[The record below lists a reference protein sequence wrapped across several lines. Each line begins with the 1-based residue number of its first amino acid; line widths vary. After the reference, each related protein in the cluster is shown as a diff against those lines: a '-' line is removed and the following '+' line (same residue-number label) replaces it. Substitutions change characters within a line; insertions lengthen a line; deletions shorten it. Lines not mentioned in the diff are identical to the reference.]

1 MTLWGN
7 APLRPFEVQLPD
19 ESVQNPAIP
28 SKFQVLQGDG
38 GGGREVTPLRY
49 YRRVFTA
56 PLHVGLGAQRKL
68 KLLSTFK
75 APQMDDG
82 AVI

>member
-1 MTLWGN
+1 M
-7 APLRPFEVQLPD
+7 APLP
-19 ESVQNPAIP
+19 
-28 SKFQVLQGDG
+28 
-38 GGGREVTPLRY
+38 
-49 YRRVFTA
+49 
-56 PLHVGLGAQRKL
+56 VGLGARRKL